1 MNKFQLSLIVVLV
14 ALVLGIEVVP
24 RITTAALP
32 NSGPQ
37 YFTAHMSCT
46 GNGNCS
52 VPGDQEI
59 SVPAGKRV
67 VIQYVSAT
75 ASVDGLAPQQVMIRM
90 TVPYYEGSSTC
101 SLYEYGLPATWE
113 GVIGGRSQFS
123 SAQLMSVTAT
133 PPQQTCSYGKGVGA
147 YLNSTSASQS
157 VSLQVHVSGY
167 VQ

>member
-1 MNKFQLSLIVVLV
+1 MNKFQLSLIVVLL

-24 RITTAALP
+24 RIATAALP

-37 YFTAHMSCT
+37 YFSAHMSCT

-59 SVPAGKRV
+59 PVPAAKRIL
-67 VIQYVSAT
+67 IQYVSAT
-75 ASVDGLAPQQVMIRM
+75 ASVDGLAPQQVMIRL

-113 GVIGGRSQFS
+113 GVIGGKSQFS
-123 SAQLMSVTAT
+123 SAQQMSVTAT
-133 PPQQTCSYGKGVGA
+133 PAQQTCSYGKGIGA
-147 YLNSTSASQS
+147 YLNSTSASQP
-157 VSLQVHVSGY
+157 VSLQIHVSGY